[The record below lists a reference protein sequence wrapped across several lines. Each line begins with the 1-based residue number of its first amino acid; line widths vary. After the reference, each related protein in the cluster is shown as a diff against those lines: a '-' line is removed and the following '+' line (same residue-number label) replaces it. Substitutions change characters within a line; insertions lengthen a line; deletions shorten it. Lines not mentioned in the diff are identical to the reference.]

1 MFIKHQ
7 KKNRLPSGAKGDK
20 MPNSQSSVP
29 NVDTEQSINGVPK
42 PPTQET
48 AKTVIP
54 CLGSTRQLLKDVNMK
69 RQLAETQRKP
79 ASARDEKTSKS
90 QTIQPEFETELLGL
104 TSDQKAE
111 ICQKLLLNPNP
122 ITAADVLS
130 GLGFRND
137 EGHLTFVQNHIVRD
151 ISDQDILHTLKDFFL
166 EKSDHESAQFFSKLG
181 SITNSR
187 ALKLI
192 SKTDPETDGKPFW
205 HTEFS
210 FLHPFQNGVLKVSR
224 DGYLNLVPYEDIDVL
239 MPAEAI
245 IEHSLE
251 LSHDTLKH
259 EYWQQSDFY
268 HLTVNQ
274 ATDPETQRFD
284 TDLHKGIIY
293 GLAKSCHLHF
303 NPNDPCAVIFSEQ
316 TLPGERN
323 AGGTGKGI
331 LVQAV
336 ARMHGQRPARIDGKN
351 FNKNYA
357 HALQIITPQTRLVWV
372 DEVDNTEDVLNAFYT
387 GLSDGFVINP
397 KNRKPIVIPPEW
409 SPRVIFTTNSPGS
422 GVNESDLRRRFD
434 VPLYRY
440 YHSGHQPVDDFK
452 RNLFGSDWM
461 DEDWNRFYITMAV
474 FESDYLQAGC
484 GSGKM
489 PRCAKALD
497 LLSQAAA
504 YEIDA
509 DLADFFEE
517 RYTAQMEAGAS
528 FTIASSID
536 LETFRQIYPQ
546 QRDGISNTR
555 TFNLQ
560 LSKWLRLRN
569 WKLGEGD
576 SRGRLEGRQ
585 CRLKTAFPP
594 TRVSIG
600 KSVDSTTAQ
609 IVALPTQKTA

>member
-1 MFIKHQ
+1 
-7 KKNRLPSGAKGDK
+7 
-20 MPNSQSSVP
+20 MPNSPSLVP
-29 NVDTEQSINGVPK
+29 NVDTEQSNNGVPM
-42 PPTQET
+42 PTALET
-48 AKTVIP
+48 SKTVTP

-69 RQLAETQRKP
+69 RQLAETQSKP
-79 ASARDEKTSKS
+79 ASAMEEKMSKT
-90 QTIQPEFETELLGL
+90 QTIQPEFETALLGL

-151 ISDQDILHTLKDFFL
+151 VSEQDILHTFKDFFS

-181 SITNSR
+181 SITNTRS
-187 ALKLI
+187 LKLI
-192 SKTDPETDGKPFW
+192 SKTDPEKDGYPFW

-224 DGYLNLVPYEDIDVL
+224 DGYLNLVPYENIDVL
-239 MPAEAI
+239 VPAEAI

-251 LSHDTLKH
+251 LSDDNLKH

-268 HLTVNQ
+268 CLTVNQ

-284 TDLHKGIIY
+284 ADLHKGIIY

-316 TLPGERN
+316 TLHGERN

-357 HALQIITPQTRLVWV
+357 HALQIITQQTRLVWV

-387 GLSDGFVINP
+387 GLSDGFIINP

-409 SPRVIFTTNSPGS
+409 SPRVIFTTNSPGT

-434 VPLYRY
+434 VPLYRF

-452 RNLFGSDWM
+452 RNLFGPEWT
-461 DEDWNRFYITMAV
+461 DEEWNRFYITMAI
-474 FESDYLQAGC
+474 FEYRFLQAGC

-517 RYTAQMEAGAS
+517 RYGAQMDAGAS
-528 FTIASSID
+528 FRIPSKVE
-536 LETFRQIYPQ
+536 LEGFLQSNPNR
-546 QRDGISNTR
+546 RESISNTR
-555 TFNLQ
+555 EFNHQ

-569 WKLGEGD
+569 WKLDVGDILSRVEGKQY
-576 SRGRLEGRQ
+576 RF
-585 CRLKTAFPP
+585 KTARPP
-594 TRVSIG
+594 SMVKKVRETSDSATMRPMPAL
-600 KSVDSTTAQ
+600 VD
-609 IVALPTQKTA
+609 KTA